1 MNVRR
6 SATALAALA
15 TLCTA
20 AAPAAFAD
28 ATPSP
33 KPSGSAALPK
43 GLYGSKDPKFDG
55 VWRQSL
61 ALLAQDAVGVT
72 PARSAIDWL
81 AGQQCAD
88 GGFAAYRADA
98 SAACDPKKGEFTDA
112 TAAAVQALAA
122 VGGRSASVEK
132 GIGWLKEH
140 QNDDGGWGLNPGSP
154 SDANSTSAAVGA
166 FAAAGQDPK
175 QVKSAKGGK
184 TPYDV
189 LLGLQLGCDAKE
201 GQRGA
206 FAYTA
211 DTGKGKGKGKGELVA
226 NDLATTAAALATEGK
241 GFVFEPAGKD
251 NGKAPEPLDCGAGKG
266 GGDDGKP
273 DGAAGAAQAAA
284 AYLSDTMAGHG
295 DHLLSAMP
303 GAKAQPDFG
312 GTADAIVALAAGEHS
327 ATAAKPLQ
335 WLQGEKSGALAWAKG
350 DPGALAKLVLAA
362 HAAGAD
368 PRSFGGVD
376 LVKQLNATGPKP
388 ESVSAAGSESGSG
401 KDSDSGKDADKDEKS
416 DDKGGVGGVWW
427 TVGVFMVAGIGIG
440 FLISGRK
447 KQQL

>member
-15 TLCTA
+15 ALCTA

-28 ATPSP
+28 ASPSP
-33 KPSGSAALPK
+33 KPSGGSAALPK
-43 GLYGSKDPKFDG
+43 GLYGTKDPKFDG

-81 AGQQCAD
+81 AGQQCED

-112 TAAAVQALAA
+112 TAAAVQSLAA

-132 GIGWLKEH
+132 GIGWLKKH

-166 FAAAGQDPK
+166 FAATGQDPK

-189 LLGLQLGCDAKE
+189 LLGLQLGCDAKQA
-201 GQRGA
+201 QRGA

-211 DTGKGKGKGKGELVA
+211 DKGDGKPVA
-226 NDLATTAAALATEGK
+226 NDLATAAAALAAEGK

-251 NGKAPEPLDCGAGKG
+251 AGKAPKPLDCGAGKG
-266 GGDDGKP
+266 SGKP
-273 DGAAGAAQAAA
+273 AGADGAAEAAQAAA
-284 AYLSDTMAGHG
+284 AYLSETMAGHG
-295 DHLLSAMP
+295 NHLLSAMP

-312 GTADAIVALAAGEHS
+312 STADAIVALAAGEHS

-335 WLQGEKSGALAWAKG
+335 WLQSEKSGALAWAKG
-350 DPGALAKLVLAA
+350 DPGALGKLVLAA

-376 LVKQLNATGPKP
+376 LVQQLNATGPKP
-388 ESVSAAGSESGSG
+388 ESVSASGSESGSDNDSSAG
-401 KDSDSGKDADKDEKS
+401 KDEDKND
-416 DDKGGVGGVWW
+416 DDKGGIGGVWW

-440 FLISGRK
+440 FLLSGRK

>member
-15 TLCTA
+15 ALCTA

-28 ATPSP
+28 TSPSP

-43 GLYGSKDPKFDG
+43 GLYGTKDPKFDG

-81 AGQQCAD
+81 AGQQCED
-88 GGFAAYRADA
+88 GGFAAYRTDA

-112 TAAAVQALAA
+112 TAAAVQALAS
-122 VGGRSASVEK
+122 VGGRSAAVEK
-132 GIGWLKEH
+132 GIGWLKKH

-166 FAAAGQDPK
+166 FAATGQNPER
-175 QVKSAKGGK
+175 VKSAKGGK

-211 DTGKGKGKGKGELVA
+211 GKGKPVA
-226 NDLATTAAALATEGK
+226 NDLATAAAALATEGK

-251 NGKAPEPLDCGAGKG
+251 DGKAPKQLDCGAGKG
-266 GGDDGKP
+266 GDKDGKP
-273 DGAAGAAQAAA
+273 AGAAGAAQAAA
-284 AYLSDTMAGHG
+284 AYLSDTMADHGH
-295 DHLLSAMP
+295 HLLSAMP

-312 GTADAIVALAAGEHS
+312 GTADSIVALAAGEHS

-335 WLQGEKSGALAWAKG
+335 WLQSEKSGALAWAKG

-368 PRSFGGVD
+368 PHSFGGVD

-388 ESVSAAGSESGSG
+388 ESVSASGSESG
-401 KDSDSGKDADKDEKS
+401 KDSGKDEKKDEKS

-440 FLISGRK
+440 FLLSGRK

>member
-15 TLCTA
+15 ALCTA

-28 ATPSP
+28 ASPSP
-33 KPSGSAALPK
+33 KPSGPALPK
-43 GLYGSKDPKFDG
+43 GLYGSKDPRFDG

-72 PARSAIDWL
+72 PAKSAIDWL
-81 AGQQCAD
+81 AGQQCED
-88 GGFAAYRADA
+88 GGFAGYRADPA
-98 SAACDPKKGEFTDA
+98 KACDPKKGEFTDA

-122 VGGRSASVEK
+122 VGGRGSTVEK
-132 GIGWLKEH
+132 GVAWLKKH
-140 QNDDGGWGLNPGSP
+140 QNDDGGWGMNPGGP

-166 FAAAGQDPK
+166 FAATGTDPK
-175 QVKSAKGGK
+175 GVKSAKGGK
-184 TPYDV
+184 TPYDL
-189 LLGLQLGCDAKE
+189 LLGLQLGCDAKKGE
-201 GQRGA
+201 RGA

-211 DTGKGKGKGKGELVA
+211 DKGGAGTAAA
-226 NDLATTAAALATEGK
+226 NDLATAAAALATQGK

-251 NGKAPEPLDCGAGKG
+251 GGKAPEPLDCGAGKG
-266 GGDDGKP
+266 DGKGGGGRP
-273 DGAAGAAQAAA
+273 AGVEEAGRAAA
-284 AYLSDTMAGHG
+284 AYLADTMAGHG
-295 DHLLSAMP
+295 SHLLSSMP
-303 GAKAQPDFG
+303 GAKDQPDFG
-312 GTADAIVALAAGEHS
+312 GTADAIIALAAGEHS

-335 WLQGEKSGALAWAKG
+335 WLQSEKNGALAWAKG
-350 DPGALAKLVLAA
+350 DPGALGKLVLAA

-376 LVKQLNATGPKP
+376 LVQRLNATGPKP
-388 ESVSAAGSESGSG
+388 ESVSASGSRA
-401 KDSDSGKDADKDEKS
+401 DSGKDADGEKKD

-440 FLISGRK
+440 FLLSGRK

>member
-15 TLCTA
+15 ALCTA

-28 ATPSP
+28 ASPSP
-33 KPSGSAALPK
+33 SPEPSGSAALPK
-43 GLYGSKDPKFDG
+43 GLYGAKDPKFDG

-81 AGQQCAD
+81 AGQQCED

-122 VGGRSASVEK
+122 VGGRSAAVEK
-132 GIGWLKEH
+132 GVGWLKEN

-211 DTGKGKGKGKGELVA
+211 DKGGSGGKTA

-251 NGKAPEPLDCGAGKG
+251 AGKAPEPLDCGSGGKG
-266 GGDDGKP
+266 GNGKP
-273 DGAAGAAQAAA
+273 GGVAEAAQAAA

-295 DHLLSAMP
+295 SHLLSAMP

-327 ATAAKPLQ
+327 TTAAKPLK
-335 WLQGEKSGALAWAKG
+335 WLQSEKNGALAWAKG

-368 PRSFGGVD
+368 PRGFGGVD
-376 LVKQLNATGPKP
+376 LVQRLNATGPKP
-388 ESVSAAGSESGSG
+388 ESVSAAGSQSDSDEG
-401 KDSDSGKDADKDEKS
+401 KDKDGEKKD
-416 DDKGGVGGVWW
+416 DDNGGVGGVWW

-440 FLISGRK
+440 FLLSGRK

>member
-15 TLCTA
+15 ALCTA

-28 ATPSP
+28 ASPSP
-33 KPSGSAALPK
+33 KPSGGSAALPK
-43 GLYGSKDPKFDG
+43 GLYGAKDPKFDG

-81 AGQQCAD
+81 AGQQCED

-98 SAACDPKKGEFTDA
+98 TAACDPKKGEFTDA

-122 VGGRSASVEK
+122 VGGRSAAVEK
-132 GIGWLKEH
+132 GVGWLKEN
-140 QNDDGGWGLNPGSP
+140 QNDDGGWGMNPGSP

-175 QVKSAKGGK
+175 QVKSAKGGR

-211 DTGKGKGKGKGELVA
+211 DKGKPVA

-241 GFVFEPAGKD
+241 GWVFEPAGKD
-251 NGKAPEPLDCGAGKG
+251 AGKAPEPLDCGSGGK
-266 GGDDGKP
+266 DGK
-273 DGAAGAAQAAA
+273 DGKSDKSGSAKPAGVTEAARAAA
-284 AYLSDTMAGHG
+284 AYLSEAMAGHG
-295 DHLLSAMP
+295 SHLLSAMP
-303 GAKAQPDFG
+303 GAEDQPDFG

-335 WLQGEKSGALAWAKG
+335 WLQNEKNGALAWAKG

-376 LVKQLNATGPKP
+376 LVQRLNATGPKP
-388 ESVSAAGSESGSG
+388 ESVSAAGSQSGSDEG
-401 KDSDSGKDADKDEKS
+401 KDKDGEKKD

-440 FLISGRK
+440 FLLSGRK